1 MIKIIDNTQTVNN
14 FEFAVGQFFK
24 DVSAENLY
32 HIVKIGTSHYSLVN
46 IKTVIAYSFE
56 PSKTIADVFYGD
68 FDDFVL
74 VNDVTITIS

>member
-24 DVSAENLY
+24 DVSAEKLY
-32 HIVKIGTSHYSLVN
+32 HIVKIGISHYSLVN
-46 IKTVIAYSFE
+46 VKTGIAYSFE
-56 PSKTIADVFYGD
+56 PCEIIADVFYGD

-74 VNDVTITIS
+74 VNNVTIAIS